1 MKLLAPSELNTAM
14 STTELY
20 GGAITI
26 NKLPSSFIDISRIR
40 QVPDSQ
46 EVFINEVDSTNPT
59 LSSLLTYDQ
68 ALIIDLLERVDANDY
83 ESAIAQHLQDFAP
96 AGVHNNPLQELQIS
110 GGDETLY
117 FSYVSFKPEYKRKEH
132 DQAEQIII
140 LICFAQIGEAG
151 TDVLIQYNLPLKVE
165 HRGSINFAG
174 GDSEVDKLASE
185 RFEWFKNLC
194 TSFKIIDWSLFQ

>member
-1 MKLLAPSELNTAM
+1 M

-68 ALIIDLLERVDANDY
+68 ALIFDLLERVDADDY

-96 AGVHNNPLQELQIS
+96 SNTANHPLQEVQID
-110 GGDETLY
+110 GGDELLY
-117 FSYVSFKPEYKRKEH
+117 FSYVSFKPEYERQEH
-132 DQAEQIII
+132 NQAKQIVI
-140 LICFAQIGEAG
+140 LICLLRLDKVG
-151 TDVLIQYNLPLKVE
+151 TDVLIQYNLPLKRE
-165 HRGSINFAG
+165 HEGSINFAG
-174 GDSEVDKLASE
+174 GDNEIDKFASE

-194 TSFKIIDWSLFQ
+194 ASFKIADWKLFQ